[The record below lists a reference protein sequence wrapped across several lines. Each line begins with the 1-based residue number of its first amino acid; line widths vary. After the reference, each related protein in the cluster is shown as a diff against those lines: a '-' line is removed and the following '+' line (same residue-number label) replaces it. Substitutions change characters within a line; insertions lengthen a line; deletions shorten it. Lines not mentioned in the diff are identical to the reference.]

1 MVFLLLVPAGL
12 LCVLALAGYGL
23 GTLGRSGVRG
33 AGRGVRLKCGAA
45 LLGACAAAMYTWGL
59 MHVAGAVIEAEDGGT
74 GSAPLRPCSS
84 PGPDERAL
92 QVTGYRVEY
101 VPLSFVCET
110 KDGGSY
116 AAASVP
122 GYVNPAAVG
131 FALGAVVCAGAAA
144 VELERRA
151 REAQAAQHP
160 VRT

>member
-12 LCVLALAGYGL
+12 IAVLGLAGYGL

-33 AGRGVRLKCGAA
+33 AGREVRLKSGAA
-45 LLGACAAAMYTWGL
+45 LLGACAVAMYTWGL

-74 GSAPLRPCSS
+74 DSAPLRPCRS
-84 PGPDERAL
+84 PGPWDRAL
-92 QVTGYRVEY
+92 HVVGYRVEY
-101 VPLSFVCET
+101 VPLGFVCET

-116 AAASVP
+116 TAASVP

-144 VELERRA
+144 VESERRA
-151 REAQAAQHP
+151 RKAQGAQHP